1 MPSLKTLYPIYL
13 ASSSPRR
20 SDLLKEAGIPFS
32 VVRSSYSERP
42 MPVVY
47 DPLIHDEISRN
58 KALFSDVPEK
68 DGIVIAADT
77 VGVLDGHVLGKPKDA
92 EDAFSML
99 KKMSGRCHDVI
110 TSITLYDLKRD
121 SFTAF
126 RVLTQVFFK
135 TVDDSALH
143 EYVATGEPLDKA
155 GSYGIQGKG
164 AFLIDHI
171 DGSYTNVVGLPME
184 ELITVLEENG
194 AVVRMP

>member
-1 MPSLKTLYPIYL
+1 MPSLKVDCPIYL

-20 SDLLKEAGIPFS
+20 SDLLKEAGIPFC

-58 KALFSDVPEK
+58 KALFADVPEK

-77 VGVLDGHVLGKPKDA
+77 VGVLDGQVLGKPRDP

-110 TSITLYDLKRD
+110 TSITLYDLKRET
-121 SFTAF
+121 FTSC
-126 RVLTQVFFK
+126 RVSTLVYFK

-143 EYVATGEPLDKA
+143 GYVATGEPLDKA

-171 DGSYTNVVGLPME
+171 DGSFSNVVGLPME
-184 ELITVLEENG
+184 ELLSMLEENG
-194 AVVRMP
+194 AVIRMP

>member
-1 MPSLKTLYPIYL
+1 MPSLKVDCPIYL

-20 SDLLKEAGIPFS
+20 SDLLKEAGIPFC

-58 KALFSDVPEK
+58 KALFADVPEK

-77 VGVLDGHVLGKPKDA
+77 VGVLDGRVLGKPRDP

-110 TSITLYDLKRD
+110 TSITLYDLKRET
-121 SFTAF
+121 FTSC
-126 RVLTQVFFK
+126 RVSTLVYFK
-135 TVDDSALH
+135 TVDDSALR

-171 DGSYTNVVGLPME
+171 DGSFSNVVGLPME
-184 ELITVLEENG
+184 ELLSMLEENG
-194 AVVRMP
+194 AVTRLP